1 MLARMLSSPCPNP
14 KDDNGC
20 EGDDMGGWCVLRNEQ
35 KRVKV
40 ILDNFMA
47 HAESLVGVGAEHFL

>member
-1 MLARMLSSPCPNP
+1 MLARMLSFPCPNP

-20 EGDDMGGWCVLRNEQ
+20 EGDDMGGWCVLRNEH

-40 ILDNFMA
+40 IIQL
-47 HAESLVGVGAEHFL
+47 G